1 MTLFCLLCV
10 SLVLAGWAMRRE
22 VHTAFETL
30 RLQRFDFP
38 VLFLCRPEPSCL
50 DRIYASVRIA
60 LPFPPPPPRAAIRD
74 GPSSV

>member
-10 SLVLAGWAMRRE
+10 SLVFGGWAVRRE
-22 VHTAFETL
+22 VHTAFEAL

-38 VLFLCRPEPSCL
+38 VLSFCRPEPSRI
-50 DRIYASVRIA
+50 DRLGFSVRTA
-60 LPFPPPPPRAAIRD
+60 LPFPPLLPRAAIRD